1 MIIKECNVLP
11 YTFQI
16 ILTVTIEYGNE
27 KHDQNFYKSNDKIVI
42 ILIPKITHSTVLL
55 LFCTLYTEY
64 SNRWT

>member
-1 MIIKECNVLP
+1 MIIKECDVLP

-27 KHDQNFYKSNDKIVI
+27 KHDQNFYKSNEKIVI
-42 ILIPKITHSTVLL
+42 ILIPKTTHSTVLL